1 MQSSGAEFK
10 IKFRK
15 RLYEWTLELIVFIDK
30 LPRGVSSEVMAK
42 QLMRSGTS
50 ILANFVE
57 AQAASSRKDFIN
69 FLNHALKSAN
79 ESVVW
84 LELLSD
90 TGKVEKA
97 SAKRLS
103 VELGE
108 LAGVLGKSISTLKK
122 S

>member
-15 RLYEWTLELIVFIDK
+15 RLYEWTLELIVLIDK
-30 LPRGVSSEVMAK
+30 LPRGVSSEVIAK

-50 ILANFVE
+50 VLANFVE

-90 TGKVEKA
+90 IGKVEKA

-108 LAGVLGKSISTLKK
+108 LAGVLGKSISTLRK